1 MMYML
6 VLVVR
11 TAGQSAL
18 PIRPPRFPT
27 AGPILAPTPLRRSD
41 GPNDGNATVRAFSIL
56 SMERIRPSRP
66 LQRLYGT
73 CVAFFLAAPPPCGSI
88 GKIFRRTVDSR
99 RLSVMTAGDR
109 SETTW
114 RPSPKVNNKLG
125 PSEAVP
131 EGERSAGGAA
141 AAAAAAVD
149 LEKGGRGA
157 SKAGYETEK
166 EGGALVLVGCFV
178 GLQVAYLSWGV
189 LQERMM
195 TKEYE
200 SAGPDGTIERS
211 MFPSVTFIVFA
222 NRLLAFF
229 TAVALV
235 LCDSSAVPFFGPA
248 GLIQGDGLLGKV
260 RAPLEMFAPAS
271 LSNVMS
277 SFFQYKA
284 LVYVSFPT
292 QVLFKSNKIIPTM
305 LMGIALNGKS
315 YKLHE
320 YFQALTISA
329 AVAAFMI
336 SEKGSEA
343 DESAEEPSSPLA
355 GGAVLGI
362 VCLCLYLC
370 CDSFTSQWQSRVF
383 KKWKVSQYQMML
395 GVNAFSLMYTF
406 AKAAAFG

>member
-1 MMYML
+1 
-6 VLVVR
+6 
-11 TAGQSAL
+11 
-18 PIRPPRFPT
+18 
-27 AGPILAPTPLRRSD
+27 
-41 GPNDGNATVRAFSIL
+41 
-56 SMERIRPSRP
+56 
-66 LQRLYGT
+66 
-73 CVAFFLAAPPPCGSI
+73 
-88 GKIFRRTVDSR
+88 
-99 RLSVMTAGDR
+99 MTAGDR

-157 SKAGYETEK
+157 SKAGDETEK

-343 DESAEEPSSPLA
+343 DESAEEPSSPFA

-406 AKAAAFG
+406 AKAAAFGEFIACVDFLFVHPLALIHITLFSLASSVGQLFIFYTIKRFGPVIFSMMMTTRQVLSMVLSCLLFGHQLGAVSIFCASVVFAVLGIRIKSRMKK